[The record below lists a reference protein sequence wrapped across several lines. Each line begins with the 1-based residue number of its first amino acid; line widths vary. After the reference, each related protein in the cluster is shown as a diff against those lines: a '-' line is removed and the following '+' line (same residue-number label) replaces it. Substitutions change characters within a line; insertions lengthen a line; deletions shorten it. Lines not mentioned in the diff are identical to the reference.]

1 MGQVTWNGHRV
12 NVALPT
18 GDEVGARSF
27 SLWETERPETRPKRD
42 WMQLAEG
49 ILSGYP
55 VFPIMIANRL
65 GGSK

>member
-1 MGQVTWNGHRV
+1 MGQITRNSHEA
-12 NVALPT
+12 NAALPAGNEAGT
-18 GDEVGARSF
+18 Q
-27 SLWETERPETRPKRD
+27 SLSLRETERPETRPKRD
-42 WMQLAEG
+42 WMQSAEG